1 MDGFYDAVE
10 SRIVRILNTYT
21 EMQRKSYEYCP
32 GVVLHPSEI
41 HAIECIALTN
51 PINITELSRILEMS
65 KGGVS
70 KCVDK
75 LEKLGL
81 VRRYKYMR
89 NQKEVYLHL
98 TELGVEAFKGHESY
112 HRGMVSA
119 VEEYGHQ
126 LTKEQGKEI
135 LRFLDMYLEQMTQ
148 LSKGA
153 SQAASSE
160 KGE

>member
-1 MDGFYDAVE
+1 MNGFYEEVE
-10 SRIVRILNTYT
+10 SRMVRILNTYT
-21 EMQRKSYEYCP
+21 EMQRRCYEYCP
-32 GVVLHPSEI
+32 GVALHPSEI

-70 KCVDK
+70 KCVNK

-98 TELGVEAFKGHESY
+98 TERGVEAFKGHKAY
-112 HRGMVSA
+112 HRRMVKA
-119 VEEYGHQ
+119 IEEYGVQ
-126 LTKEQGKEI
+126 LTKEQGTEI
-135 LRFLDMYLEQMTQ
+135 LRFLDTYLEQMTQ
-148 LSKGA
+148 LSKDRL
-153 SQAASSE
+153 
-160 KGE
+160 